1 MKRRTFLKLS
11 AGAIVSGIA
20 CPNIV
25 LARAKDPMKRIGMS
39 SVTFRA
45 RFRQTKIKNHTL
57 IAELKLV
64 DVPEYFADRF
74 KVHNVEFWSRH
85 FESQSPAYLQGL
97 KKRVA
102 ETKSILINVQID
114 EAYNLADSREEARQK
129 SVAFFKTWI
138 DSAVA
143 LGSQSIRANTGSG
156 SVDSCI
162 RSFRELEGYARQK
175 GILLLV
181 ENHGGVSSDPEALIQ
196 VVKAVGSKNL
206 EILPDYGNFS
216 PQIRYKGLKAILP
229 YAKHLISAKT
239 HQFDE
244 NGRHT
249 DFDFDRCMRMAQAAG
264 FPGYYSAEYYDGH
277 GKPVDYEKVTDW
289 MIEHIKGSL

>member
-11 AGAIVSGIA
+11 AGAIVSGIVS
-20 CPNIV
+20 PNV
-25 LARAKDPMKRIGMS
+25 VVARAKDPMKRIGVS

-45 RFRQTKIKNHTL
+45 RFRQTKIKNHPP
-57 IAELKLV
+57 INELKLV

-74 KVHNVEFWSRH
+74 KVHNVEFWSKH
-85 FESQSPAYLQGL
+85 FESQSPAYLQKL

-114 EAYNLADSREEARQK
+114 ERYNLADSSEESRQK

-143 LGSQSIRANTGSG
+143 LGSKSIRANTGG
-156 SVDSCI
+156 GAADSCI
-162 RSFRELEGYARQK
+162 RSFREIEKYAKQK

-181 ENHGGVSSDPEALIQ
+181 ENHGGLSSDPEALIQ
-196 VVKAVGSKNL
+196 VVKAIGSKNL
-206 EILPDYGNFS
+206 EILPDYGNF
-216 PQIRYKGLKAILP
+216 PPGIRYEGLKAILP
-229 YAKHLISAKT
+229 YARHLISAKT

-244 NGRHT
+244 NGKHT
-249 DFDFDRCMRMAQAAG
+249 DFDFDRCMRMAQASG

-289 MIEHIKGSL
+289 MIEHIKANL

>member
-20 CPNIV
+20 RPSIV
-25 LARAKDPMKRIGMS
+25 VARAKDPMKRIGMS

-45 RFRQTKIKNHTL
+45 RFRQTKIQNHPP
-57 IAELKLV
+57 INELKLA

-85 FESQSPAYLQGL
+85 FESQSLAYLQEL

-102 ETKSILINVQID
+102 QTKAILINVQID
-114 EAYNLADSREEARQK
+114 EPYNLADSSEESRQK

-143 LGSQSIRANTGSG
+143 LGSMSIRANTGSG
-156 SVDSCI
+156 TADSCI
-162 RSFRELEGYARQK
+162 RSFREIERYAKQK

-181 ENHGGVSSDPEALIQ
+181 ENHGGLSSDPDALIE
-196 VVKAVGSKNL
+196 VVKAVTSKNL
-206 EILPDYGNFS
+206 EILPDYGNF
-216 PQIRYKGLKAILP
+216 PPEIRYKGLKAILP

-239 HQFDE
+239 HQFDKK
-244 NGRHT
+244 GQHT
-249 DFDFDRCMRMAQAAG
+249 DFDFDRCMRMAQASG

-289 MIEHIKGSL
+289 MIEHIKANL

>member
-20 CPNIV
+20 CPNV
-25 LARAKDPMKRIGMS
+25 VVARAKDPMKRIGVS

-45 RFRQTKIKNHTL
+45 RFRQTKIKNHTP
-57 IAELKLV
+57 IGELKLV

-74 KVHNVEFWSRH
+74 KVHNVEFWSMH
-85 FESQSPAYLQGL
+85 FESQSPAYLQKL

-102 ETKSILINVQID
+102 ETKSVLINVQID
-114 EAYNLADSREEARQK
+114 EPYNLADSREEARQK

-143 LGSQSIRANTGSG
+143 LGSKSIRANTGSG
-156 SVDSCI
+156 SADSCI
-162 RSFRELEGYARQK
+162 RSFREIEKYAKQK
-175 GILLLV
+175 RILLLV
-181 ENHGGVSSDPEALIQ
+181 ENHGGLSSDPEALIQ
-196 VVKAVGSKNL
+196 VVKAIGSKNL
-206 EILPDYGNFS
+206 EILPDYGNFA
-216 PQIRYKGLKAILP
+216 PDIRYQGLKAILP
-229 YAKHLISAKT
+229 YARHLISAKT

-244 NGRHT
+244 NGKHT
-249 DFDFDRCMRMAQAAG
+249 DFDFDRCMRMAQASG

-277 GKPVDYEKVTDW
+277 GKPVDYERVTDW
-289 MIEHIKGSL
+289 MIEHIKGNL

>member
-11 AGAIVSGIA
+11 AGAIVSGIVS
-20 CPNIV
+20 PNV
-25 LARAKDPMKRIGMS
+25 VVARAKDPMKRIGVS

-45 RFRQTKIKNHTL
+45 RFRQTKIKNHPP
-57 IAELKLV
+57 INELKLV

-74 KVHNVEFWSRH
+74 KVHNVEFWSKH
-85 FESQSPAYLQGL
+85 FESQSPAYLQKL

-114 EAYNLADSREEARQK
+114 ERYNLADSSEESRQK

-143 LGSQSIRANTGSG
+143 LGSKSIRE
-156 SVDSCI
+156 I
-162 RSFRELEGYARQK
+162 EKYAKQK

-181 ENHGGVSSDPEALIQ
+181 ENHGGLSSDPEALIQ
-196 VVKAVGSKNL
+196 VVKAIGSKNL
-206 EILPDYGNFS
+206 EILPDYGNF
-216 PQIRYKGLKAILP
+216 PPGIRYEGLKAILP
-229 YAKHLISAKT
+229 YARHLISAKT

-244 NGRHT
+244 NGKHT
-249 DFDFDRCMRMAQAAG
+249 DFDFDRCMRMAQASG

-289 MIEHIKGSL
+289 MIEHIKANL